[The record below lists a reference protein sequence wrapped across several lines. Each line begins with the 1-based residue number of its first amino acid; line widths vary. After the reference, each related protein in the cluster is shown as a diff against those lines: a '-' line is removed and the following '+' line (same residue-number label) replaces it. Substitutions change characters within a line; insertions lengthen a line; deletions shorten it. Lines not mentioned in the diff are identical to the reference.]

1 MTFPVKV
8 CTWAKFR
15 SIEKDMSYLGLSLV
29 SLWRRR
35 LHWLGAAI
43 VALVLNA
50 VAGAQPATQP
60 PPPVVVVLAEERLLA
75 PVTFFSGTVI
85 SRDDARLAAEVE
97 ARLKWV
103 ADVGTSVKRGQ
114 LVARLDDVMIRE
126 ALAEDEATVVREQA
140 RVTFYTQEV
149 ERLQPLLERKIVTP
163 SSLDQA
169 ISNRRVAESEL
180 SVARARAMQ
189 ANERLERTNLRA
201 PFSGVVAERF
211 VQAGEWASSGTAIVR
226 LVDSQSLEVQARV
239 PVETLVFIKKG
250 SEVKLT
256 ASPQQSTGTVR
267 AIVPV
272 GDDRS
277 RLYELRLTL
286 KGQRW
291 QAGQAVRVEIP
302 TAAARKVVAVPRDAL
317 VIRRDGTS
325 IFRVTDDDTAERVTV
340 NTGVAAGPLIEV
352 SNGVHVGDRVVIRG
366 GERLR
371 PGQKVVV
378 VPGSQP

>member
-1 MTFPVKV
+1 MSHLELSFV
-8 CTWAKFR
+8 C
-15 SIEKDMSYLGLSLV
+15 LC
-29 SLWRRR
+29 RRR
-35 LHWLGAAI
+35 TPWLGATI
-43 VALVLNA
+43 VALMVNGV
-50 VAGAQPATQP
+50 VAAQPAEEP
-60 PPPVVVVLAEERLLA
+60 PAPVVVAPAEERLLA

-85 SRDDARLAAEVE
+85 SRDDAKLAAEVE
-97 ARLKWV
+97 GRLKWV

-114 LVARLDDVMIRE
+114 SVARLDDVLIRE
-126 ALAEDEATVVREQA
+126 ALAENEATVVREQA
-140 RVTFYTQEV
+140 RLTFYTQEV

-169 ISNRRVAESEL
+169 ISNHRVAESEL
-180 SVARARAMQ
+180 AVARARVMQ
-189 ANERLERTNLRA
+189 ADEQLERTNLRA
-201 PFSGVVAERF
+201 PFDGVVTERF
-211 VQAGEWASSGTAIVR
+211 VQAGEWATRGTAIVR
-226 LVDSQSLEVQARV
+226 LVDAQSLEVQTRV
-239 PVETLVFIKKG
+239 PAETLAFINKG
-250 SEVKLT
+250 SDLKLT
-256 ASPQQSTGTVR
+256 ASPRQSTGTVR

-291 QAGQAVRVEIP
+291 PAGQAVRVEVP
-302 TAAARKVVAVPRDAL
+302 TAPARKVVAVPRDAL

-325 IFRVTDDDTAERVTV
+325 IFRVNDDDTAERVNV
-340 NTGVAAGPLIEV
+340 DTGVAAGPLIEV
-352 SNGVHVGDRVVIRG
+352 NNGVRAGDRVVIRG